1 MRVIVCIKPVKAHL
15 VYADERRNEKFV
27 INPYDIKA
35 LMMAINLKKRRDCHV
50 TCICMGS
57 QASGEALIKALALG
71 ADQAVLMSDSV
82 FGGADTVATTYVL
95 ARGIEFLGGAN
106 MIFCGEKSIDG
117 ETGQVAF
124 GLSERLAYPCIS
136 NVDDILDITKNKITL
151 KQTTDEYEQ
160 VIRTLSPVMV
170 VSRDFMME
178 TGKISLSAL
187 KKAKK
192 TGFIVWKAADLNL
205 EMEKCGIRGSK
216 TRVLEI
222 HNDMVKKE
230 SRQVQGNSAGKAK
243 LIMKLLADLKMEGAA
258 AE

>member
-1 MRVIVCIKPVKAHL
+1 MRVIVCIKPVKADL

-35 LMMAINLKKRRDCHV
+35 LMVAVNLKKQRDCHV

-57 QASGEALIKALALG
+57 QASGEALIKALAMG
-71 ADQAVLMSDSV
+71 ADQAVLMSDPV

-95 ARGIEFLGGAN
+95 ARGIESLGGGDL
-106 MIFCGEKSIDG
+106 IFCGEKSIDG

-136 NVDDILDITKNKITL
+136 NVDEILDITENQITF

-160 VIRTLSPVMV
+160 VVRVPSPVMV
-170 VSRDFMME
+170 VSREFMVE

-192 TGFIVWKAADLNL
+192 TGFIVWTAADLNL
-205 EMEKCGIRGSK
+205 ELEKCGIGGSK

-230 SRQVQGNSAGKAK
+230 SRQVQGDAAGKAE
-243 LIMKLLADLKMEGAA
+243 LIMKLLAGLKTEGAA
-258 AE
+258 AG